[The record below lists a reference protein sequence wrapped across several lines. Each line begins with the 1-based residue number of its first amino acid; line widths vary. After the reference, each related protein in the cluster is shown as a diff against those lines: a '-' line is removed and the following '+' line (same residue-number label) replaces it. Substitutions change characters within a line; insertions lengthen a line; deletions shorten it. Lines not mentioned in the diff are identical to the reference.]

1 MDTIRYKDKIEQEEE
16 EDQTRTDEYTKKWNS
31 RYTNLIDS
39 HTKTTKEWR
48 RTQEEEYTKKKEEER
63 KRRLEY
69 E

>member
-1 MDTIRYKDKIEQEEE
+1 MNTIRYKEKQEQEEE
-16 EDQTRTDEYTKKWNS
+16 EDQTRTDERTSKWNS

-39 HTKTTKEWR
+39 HTKTTNEWR
-48 RTQEEEYTKKKEEER
+48 RTQEEEYTRKTEEER